1 MKRHLKH
8 SLLIFALA
16 GCLTSCLKDENAT
29 VLYSSQ
35 EIPDINY
42 FMPSSLL
49 NLMGNEN
56 LHFGD
61 EPPRI
66 SGTFYAD
73 SLVVQRVKYADTT
86 MNIHSV
92 IEGNQLSNSYL
103 NIFEQHKGII
113 KCEYTAI
120 RKVSSFDIYEF
131 SRVDSTHS
139 HFRSSSHPLTDS
151 PTKPIYFEDS
161 KIDLDD
167 FHRAY
172 IMGEGNDFTMYYYD
186 VLCNYAPPTVPF
198 NVNSFY
204 PVIANI
210 ISGTLDERSSIQ
222 YDSLNNPTDTIKEQI
237 IKNFI
242 WGKEVLG
249 YFKDGTSLQQII
261 EQGMQ
266 PKIGDAWYIKN
277 SGVNVYQK
285 PYEGDF

>member
-1 MKRHLKH
+1 M
-8 SLLIFALA
+8 LILALT

-73 SLVVQRVKYADTT
+73 SLYVQQAKYADTT
-86 MNIHSV
+86 MPIHSV
-92 IEGNQLSNSYL
+92 IAGNRLSNSYL
-103 NIFEQHKGII
+103 NIFEQHKGIL

-120 RKVSSFDIYEF
+120 RNVSNYDIYEF
-131 SRVDSTHS
+131 SREDSTYA
-139 HFRSSSHPLTDS
+139 HFRESDVPLMDS
-151 PTKPIYFEDS
+151 PVRPIYFEEGS
-161 KIDLDD
+161 KLDLDD

-172 IMGEGNDFTMYYYD
+172 LMGEGDDFTMYYYE
-186 VLCNYAPPTVPF
+186 VLVNYAPPTVPF
-198 NVNSFY
+198 TINSFY

-210 ISGTLDERSSIQ
+210 ISGTLKERNVIQ
-222 YDSLNNPTDTIKEQI
+222 YDSLHNPTDTIKEQI
-237 IKNFI
+237 IKDFI

-249 YFKDGTSLQQII
+249 YFKDGPSLQQII
-261 EQGMQ
+261 QQGMQ
-266 PKIGDAWYIKN
+266 PKSGDAWYLKN
-277 SGVNVYQK
+277 SGMDVYQK